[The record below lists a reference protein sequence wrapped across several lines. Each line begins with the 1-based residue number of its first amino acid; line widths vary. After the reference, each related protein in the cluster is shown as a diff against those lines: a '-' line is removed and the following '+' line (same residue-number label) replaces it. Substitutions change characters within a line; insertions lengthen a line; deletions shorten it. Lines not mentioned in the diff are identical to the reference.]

1 MDYVNLQVAI
11 GGDHGNTVPKFAV
24 PVSELPVLLAIHG
37 EDSLF
42 DLEVVDAP
50 EDQEELAS
58 AEELKRLHQI
68 YGAVSD
74 GEGVSILRQVYPG
87 VGAKIVEELEAL
99 SLPEGVFK
107 VLTRA
112 TPKAAKEAAK
122 EAAKQRSA
130 KAVKPG
136 AKEPVV
142 EPVVEPNGNPASD
155 VMG

>member
-24 PVSELPVLLAIHG
+24 PVSELPVLLAVHG

-42 DLEVVDAP
+42 DLEVVEAP
-50 EDQEELAS
+50 EDQEELSS

-68 YGAVSD
+68 YGAVTD

-87 VGAKIVEELEAL
+87 VGAKIVEELDAL
-99 SLPEGVFK
+99 ALPEGVFK

-112 TPKAAKEAAK
+112 TPKATK
-122 EAAKQRSA
+122 EAAKQRSVKASTKSDTKAVVSEPVKGDADA
-130 KAVKPG
+130 KA
-136 AKEPVV
+136 
-142 EPVVEPNGNPASD
+142 SS
-155 VMG
+155 VME